1 MVADQNKTILIIDD
15 DREIAG
21 TLQMVLQN
29 AGYRVQLAQNGVEG
43 QRAIEGLKPDLV
55 LTDMMM
61 PVLDGAGA
69 IRVLLKMRHDLPV
82 IAVSGLDAQAK
93 IPEMQAHTNI
103 HFLQKPYAAAQLLQ
117 TLKTALSKNT
127 KTS

>member
-1 MVADQNKTILIIDD
+1 MMRQLLVFALARIKKLKVTEAEDGVDGLRKL
-15 DREIAG
+15 AG
-21 TLQMVLQN
+21 
-29 AGYRVQLAQNGVEG
+29 G
-43 QRAIEGLKPDLV
+43 KFDLV
-55 LTDMMM
+55 ITDMMM